1 MTHESLGS
9 DRCISKDVD
18 AQLVMSEQTHLISA
32 TFCAD
37 VGIGKW
43 QKDPFMP
50 RNLHVL
56 GSQTSQLKICKNFFC
71 HFPFYDWS
79 KHDTVMKGAC

>member
-9 DRCISKDVD
+9 DGCISKDVD
-18 AQLVMSEQTHLISA
+18 AQLVMSEQTHLIS
-32 TFCAD
+32 TFFCTD

-56 GSQTSQLKICKNFFC
+56 GSQTSQLKICKNFFFVVS
-71 HFPFYDWS
+71 HFMIGPS
-79 KHDTVMKGAC
+79 VIL